1 MDLTSKKITE
11 LDLPFVKEYLKVDFD
26 DEDTLISTITVA
38 ARSYIQTMIGYKI
51 TSEWPN
57 RDDIPDELTIA
68 ALMLIAHWFD
78 QRQFQT
84 PGTLGIEIS
93 YAITAI
99 VAAHANPMKDYV
111 PDPQEDATILLNSL
125 GWEVVL

>member
-1 MDLTSKKITE
+1 MDLLSKKITE

-26 DEDTLISTITVA
+26 DEDTLISTIIVA
-38 ARSYIQTMIGYKI
+38 AQSYIQTMIGYKV
-51 TSEWPN
+51 SVEWPD

-99 VAAHANPMKDYV
+99 VAAHANPVKDYK
-111 PDPQEDATILLNSL
+111 P
-125 GWEVVL
+125 EVVE